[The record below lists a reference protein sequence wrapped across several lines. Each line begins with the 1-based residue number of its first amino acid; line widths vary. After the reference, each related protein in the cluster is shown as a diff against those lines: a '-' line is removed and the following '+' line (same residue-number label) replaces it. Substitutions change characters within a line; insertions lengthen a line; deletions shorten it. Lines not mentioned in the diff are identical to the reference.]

1 MLELIEI
8 IFQRLGAL
16 APVPLSPQGAGRAEV
31 SCCCALAA
39 PAALCRHHCRR
50 HFTQGHA
57 TDSPCD
63 VLLDS
68 AVGMH
73 TGAAARMTASP
84 LASDI
89 AAGSEACSNPMR
101 TLSATSVS
109 NGDAPTAQPAAPLD
123 RGSGATSGRGTPQ
136 QGPGQHSLGMQ
147 SPTASQSSMSNAQS
161 SALQEGS
168 GTRAASKYATCKY
181 VCATCRLCRIAESL
195 QCNVCSKVHHE
206 KCGAAAN
213 MCSYIL
219 VPYVTMLS
227 SIPCSARL
235 DWRTSH
241 CVSGSHQSAPPGPLR
256 RCQRRG

>member
-16 APVPLSPQGAGRAEV
+16 APVPLSPQGAVRAEHTSSV
-31 SCCCALAA
+31 ML
-39 PAALCRHHCRR
+39 LCPCSTCNVVQT
-50 HFTQGHA
+50 FTQGHA
-57 TDSPCD
+57 THPPCAM
-63 VLLDS
+63 LLDS

-89 AAGSEACSNPMR
+89 AAGSEAFSNPMR

-123 RGSGATSGRGTPQ
+123 RAAGATPGRGTPQ
-136 QGPGQHSLGMQ
+136 QGPGQHTLGMQ

-168 GTRAASKYATCKY
+168 GTRAASKH
-181 VCATCRLCRIAESL
+181 ATCRLYRIAECL
-195 QCNVCSKVHHE
+195 QRYVCSKAHHE
-206 KCGAAAN
+206 
-213 MCSYIL
+213 
-219 VPYVTMLS
+219 
-227 SIPCSARL
+227 
-235 DWRTSH
+235 
-241 CVSGSHQSAPPGPLR
+241 
-256 RCQRRG
+256 